1 MPTGRRQG
9 PVPAA
14 RFQRMSLPS
23 MPLPRLLAALALGLA
38 LAGCAAGSV
47 GGPAPA
53 GAARPAAPPVRIVP
67 AGELDLHVWPS
78 RGRARAVILA
88 LHGYGDAADLTFAA
102 AAQAWAAR
110 GIAVYALEQ
119 RGFGAN
125 ASRQRWP
132 GVDALVAD
140 ATAAAREVRRR
151 EPGLPLTVVGH
162 SMGGGVALVAAAE
175 GMDADALVLAGP
187 AIAGG
192 PALGEI
198 SRGAAWTLAAALPD
212 QRWTGRGFVHIRP
225 TDNPAAIRR
234 VLADPRH
241 FGNPSGREL
250 YGLVRLMDRAAA
262 EAPQVHTPT
271 LTLMGAHDEVLE
283 PDRVAEIARTIPGSV
298 GFILYP
304 DGWHWLFRDRQAP
317 RVWKDVGDFAL
328 AARRGP

>member
-1 MPTGRRQG
+1 M
-9 PVPAA
+9 
-14 RFQRMSLPS
+14 
-23 MPLPRLLAALALGLA
+23 
-38 LAGCAAGSV
+38 AGCAAGSV

-53 GAARPAAPPVRIVP
+53 TEAHPAPVKLVP
-67 AGELDLHVWPS
+67 DGDLALHVWPAE
-78 RGRARAVILA
+78 GPTRAAILA
-88 LHGYGDAADLTFAA
+88 LHGYGDASDLTFEFAA
-102 AAQAWAAR
+102 RDWAAR

-125 ASRQRWP
+125 PSRQQWP

-140 ATAAAREVRRR
+140 AKAAAAEVRRR
-151 EPGLPLTVVGH
+151 SPGVPLTVVGH

-198 SRGAAWTLAAALPD
+198 ARGASWTLAAALPD
-212 QRWTGRGFVHIRP
+212 VRWTGQGFVHIQP
-225 TDNPAAIRR
+225 TDNPSAMAR

-241 FGNPSGREL
+241 FGNPSSREL

-262 EAPQVHTPT
+262 EAPRVRIPT

-283 PDRVAEIARTIPGSV
+283 PDRVAEIARTIPGNA

-304 DGWHWLFRDRQAP
+304 DGWHWLFTDRQAP
-317 RVWKDVGDFAL
+317 RVWQDVAAFAL
-328 AARRGP
+328 AAPRR